1 MSKVREIIKKEIKEI
16 EKERNWEDFIKRNE
30 KFEEEWKKEL
40 SMLFEKQVEAIE
52 EQLDKIAVE
61 NIEAKYMLHREKN

>member
-1 MSKVREIIKKEIKEI
+1 MSKVREIIRKEIKEI

-52 EQLDKIAVE
+52 EQLNKIAVE